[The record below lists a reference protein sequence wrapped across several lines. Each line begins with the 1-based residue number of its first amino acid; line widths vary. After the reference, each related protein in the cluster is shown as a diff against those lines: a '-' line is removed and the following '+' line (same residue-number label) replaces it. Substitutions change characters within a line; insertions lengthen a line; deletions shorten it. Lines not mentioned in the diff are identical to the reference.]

1 MMYLYMMRIHTR
13 HTTGKIELANANQ
26 SANGYVGVLFTFGE
40 LSANMTLV
48 RPDTTIRAAGD
59 AILIEH
65 DYPVIDRYSPVG
77 RVKSYYVKDN
87 ALLIEFDIT
96 SGEAVKLI
104 ETGEKPYLSVSWFS
118 DNYEVKMG
126 PSGAYV
132 EFSDIVIY
140 EVSLVANPAFDT
152 CIATDE
158 SGLSCLPSVN
168 SNKIRPNIH
177 KGCRCGSKKT
187 AGCVSLSDMVA
198 KHQEVTREEFDAL
211 KEKVEQATEA
221 IAALAEEVKA
231 LKEAINKTPDE
242 LLAELEQ
249 AKHKLEKIEG
259 EMATQAGNIE
269 GLLQAAEKLLTIT
282 EKTYKNLPN
291 LIRK

>member
-1 MMYLYMMRIHTR
+1 MMYLYMMRIHAR
-13 HTTGKIELANANQ
+13 HTTDRIANAAQASN
-26 SANGYVGVLFTFGE
+26 SYVGVLFTFGE

-48 RPDTTIRAAGD
+48 RPDATIRAAGD

-65 DYPVIDRYSPVG
+65 EYPTIDKYNPVG
-77 RVKSYYVKDN
+77 RIKSYYVKDN
-87 ALLIEFDIT
+87 ALLVEFDIT
-96 SGEAVKLI
+96 SPDAVKLI
-104 ETGEKPYLSVSWFS
+104 EAGEKPYLSVSWFS
-118 DNYEVKMG
+118 DNYEVKIG
-126 PSGAYV
+126 SQGAYI

-140 EVSLVANPAFDT
+140 EVSLVANPAFYT
-152 CIATDE
+152 CISTDE

-168 SNKIRPNIH
+168 NNKIRPNIH
-177 KGCRCGSKKT
+177 GGCGCGGKKK

-211 KEKVEQATEA
+211 KEKVEQALDA
-221 IAALAEEVKA
+221 ISALAEEVKA
-231 LKEAINKTPDE
+231 LKEAVEKTPDE
-242 LLAELEQ
+242 LVAELEQ
-249 AKHKLEKIEG
+249 AKHKLEKIEM

-269 GLLQAAEKLLTIT
+269 ELIQTAEKLLTIT